1 MLILAFD
8 TSTFQG
14 SAGWILMENDLGDS
28 RVETF
33 AEISAPAKPGHAETL
48 LHRLGVILE
57 TGGHEMKDVDLVVF
71 GIGPGTF
78 TGLRIGIST
87 AKGIAASC
95 GASIKGVPTLE
106 AIARS
111 AGVDG
116 LVAPLLDAGRG
127 EIYAAMY
134 RVSNKAG
141 LDQLPLPL
149 AGEGRDGV
157 KAGLPACTMIS
168 DERVIPPSRF
178 PDLTSGVSRE
188 EPVYLTG
195 SGAQKYREDL
205 AGMGVILPLRTGVP
219 GAYLLALHGLELF
232 ESEGPD
238 DPMTLEPNYIR
249 KPDAK
254 LPGERK

>member
-134 RVSNKAG
+134 RVSQK
-141 LDQLPLPL
+141 
-149 AGEGRDGV
+149 DGV
-157 KAGLPACTMIS
+157 KAGLPACTLIS

-178 PDLTSGVSRE
+178 PALTSGVSPD

-254 LPGERK
+254 LPIRNRP

>member
-14 SAGWILMENDLGDS
+14 SAGWVLMKNDTDDDK
-28 RVETF
+28 VEAF
-33 AEISAPAKPGHAETL
+33 AKMSAPAKPGHAETL
-48 LHRLGVILE
+48 LHRLGLILE

-134 RVSNKAG
+134 RVS
-141 LDQLPLPL
+141 Q
-149 AGEGRDGV
+149 DGV
-157 KAGLPACTMIS
+157 KAGLPTCTLIS
-168 DERVIPPSRF
+168 DECVISPSRF
-178 PDLTSGVSRE
+178 PDLASGVSPD

-195 SGAQKYREDL
+195 SGAQKYREEFT
-205 AGMGVILPLRTGVP
+205 GMGVILPLRTSCP
-219 GAYLLALHGLELF
+219 DAYLLALRGLELF
-232 ESEGPD
+232 RNEGPD

-254 LPGERK
+254 LPADRK

>member
-14 SAGWILMENDLGDS
+14 SAGWVLMKNDTGDN

-33 AEISAPAKPGHAETL
+33 AEISAPAQPGHAETL
-48 LHRLGVILE
+48 LHRIGFILE

-95 GASIKGVPTLE
+95 GAPIKGVPTLE

-134 RVSNKAG
+134 RVS
-141 LDQLPLPL
+141 Q
-149 AGEGRDGV
+149 
-157 KAGLPACTMIS
+157 KAGLPAVTKIS

-195 SGAQKYREDL
+195 SGAQRYREDL
-205 AGMGVILPLRTGVP
+205 AGMGVLLPPRTGVP
-219 GAYLLALHGLELF
+219 GAYLLALRGLELF
-232 ESEGPD
+232 RSQGPD
-238 DPMTLEPNYIR
+238 DPMTLEPNYLR

-254 LPGERK
+254 LPADRK

>member
-14 SAGWILMENDLGDS
+14 SAGWILMKNDPSDS

-33 AEISAPAKPGHAETL
+33 AEISTPAQPGHAETL
-48 LHRLGVILE
+48 LYRIGAILE
-57 TGGHEMKDVDLVVF
+57 TGGYEMKDVDLVVF

-87 AKGIAASC
+87 AKGIAVSR
-95 GASIKGVPTLE
+95 GAPIKGVPTLE
-106 AIARS
+106 AIALS

-134 RVSNKAG
+134 RVSHTAG
-141 LDQLPLPL
+141 
-149 AGEGRDGV
+149 R
-157 KAGLPACTMIS
+157 PACMLIS
-168 DERVIPPSRF
+168 DERVIRPSRF

-188 EPVYLTG
+188 EPIYLTG
-195 SGAQKYREDL
+195 SGARRYREDL
-205 AGMGVILPLRTGVP
+205 AGMGVPLSPRTGAP
-219 GAYLLALHGLELF
+219 DAYFLALRGLELF
-232 ESEGPD
+232 RSDGPD
-238 DPMTLEPNYIR
+238 DPMTLEPNYLR

-254 LPGERK
+254 LPGDRK

>member
-14 SAGWILMENDLGDS
+14 SAGWVLMKNDTGGS

-33 AEISAPAKPGHAETL
+33 AEISAPAQPGHAETL

-57 TGGHEMKDVDLVVF
+57 TGGYEMKDVDLVVF

-127 EIYAAMY
+127 EIYAAIY
-134 RVSNKAG
+134 RVS
-141 LDQLPLPL
+141 Q
-149 AGEGRDGV
+149 E
-157 KAGLPACTMIS
+157 AGLPAVTKIS

-178 PDLTSGVSRE
+178 SDLTSGVSPG

-219 GAYLLALHGLELF
+219 DAYLLALRGLELF
-232 ESEGPD
+232 RSEGPD

-254 LPGERK
+254 LPIRNRP

>member
-14 SAGWILMENDLGDS
+14 SAGWVLIKDDTDDN
-28 RVETF
+28 RVEAF
-33 AEISAPAKPGHAETL
+33 AKISAPAKPGHAETL

-106 AIARS
+106 AIALG

-134 RVSNKAG
+134 RVSQKAG
-141 LDQLPLPL
+141 ILT
-149 AGEGRDGV
+149 
-157 KAGLPACTMIS
+157 CTMIS
-168 DERVIPPSRF
+168 DERVVSPSRF
-178 PDLTSGVSRE
+178 SDLTSGISHE

-205 AGMGVILPLRTGVP
+205 ADMGVILPLRTSVP
-219 GAYLLALHGLELF
+219 DAYLLALRGLELF
-232 ESEGPD
+232 KSDGPD

-254 LPGERK
+254 LPIRNRQ

>member
-14 SAGWILMENDLGDS
+14 SAGWVLMKNDTNDN

-33 AEISAPAKPGHAETL
+33 AEISAPARPGHAETL
-48 LHRLGVILE
+48 LHRLGVVLE

-134 RVSNKAG
+134 RVS
-141 LDQLPLPL
+141 Q
-149 AGEGRDGV
+149 

-168 DERVIPPSRF
+168 SERVINPSRF
-178 PDLTSGVSRE
+178 SDLTSGISQE
-188 EPVYLTG
+188 EPVYITG

-205 AGMGVILPLRTGVP
+205 AGMGVILPLRTGAP
-219 GAYLLALHGLELF
+219 DAYLLALHGLELF
-232 ESEGPD
+232 RNEGPD

-254 LPGERK
+254 LPIRNRP

>member
-14 SAGWILMENDLGDS
+14 SAGWVLMKSDPDDNL
-28 RVETF
+28 VETF
-33 AEISAPAKPGHAETL
+33 AEISAPAQPGHAETL
-48 LHRLGVILE
+48 LHRIGFILE

-95 GASIKGVPTLE
+95 GAPIKGVPTLE
-106 AIARS
+106 AIALG

-116 LVAPLLDAGRG
+116 FIAPLLDAGRG

-134 RVSNKAG
+134 RVSY
-141 LDQLPLPL
+141 
-149 AGEGRDGV
+149 
-157 KAGLPACTMIS
+157 KAGLPAVSKIA

-178 PDLTSGVSRE
+178 SDLTSGVSRE
-188 EPVYLTG
+188 EPIFLAG
-195 SGAQKYREDL
+195 SGAQRYREDL
-205 AGMGVILPLRTGVP
+205 ADMGVLLPLRTGVP
-219 GAYLLALHGLELF
+219 NAYLLALRGLELF
-232 ESEGPD
+232 RSEGPD
-238 DPMTLEPNYIR
+238 DPMTLEPNYLR

-254 LPGERK
+254 LPGDRK

>member
-14 SAGWILMENDLGDS
+14 SAGWVLMKNDTDDN

-33 AEISAPAKPGHAETL
+33 AEISAPAQPGHAETL

-78 TGLRIGIST
+78 TGLRIGMST

-116 LVAPLLDAGRG
+116 LVVPLLDAGRG

-134 RVSNKAG
+134 RVS
-141 LDQLPLPL
+141 Q
-149 AGEGRDGV
+149 

-168 DERVIPPSRF
+168 SERVINPSRF
-178 PDLTSGVSRE
+178 PDLTSGISRE

-195 SGAQKYREDL
+195 SGAQKYREEL
-205 AGMGVILPLRTGVP
+205 TGMGILLPPRTGAP
-219 GAYLLALHGLELF
+219 GAYLLALRGLELF
-232 ESEGPD
+232 HRDGPD

-249 KPDAK
+249 KPEAK
-254 LPGERK
+254 LPADRK